1 MKSDYLNIVNDH
13 LQQFETISLAEMD
26 NVKLMD
32 RTDTKYVLSFNQIE
46 PVLDALTDQYRVMA
60 IESKRI
66 FNYRTDYLDTPT
78 LEMFCDH
85 HKGKLNRFKV
95 RKRVY
100 MDSNLSFLEVKF
112 KSNTGRVIKDRIE
125 SDLTDR
131 EAFSGFIREHTPY
144 DPENLNLTLIN
155 RFNRFT
161 LVDKNV
167 RERVTIDFNL
177 SFADEDHKISLGELV
192 IIEVKQ
198 GKTDRNSYI
207 HSVLRSKG
215 IRQSPF
221 SKYCLG
227 LVLLNPPVKA
237 NNFKKTILM
246 INKLSHVELSA

>member
-1 MKSDYLNIVNDH
+1 MKSDFLDIVNGQ
-13 LQQFETISLAEMD
+13 LIQFDTISLEEMD
-26 NVKLMD
+26 SVKLMD
-32 RTDTKYVLSFNQIE
+32 RTDTKYVLSFKNLESI
-46 PVLDALTDQYRVMA
+46 LNALPDHYRVMH
-60 IESKRI
+60 IGKTRV
-66 FNYRTDYLDTPT
+66 FNYRTDYLDTPE
-78 LEMFCDH
+78 LEMFSDH

-125 SDLTDR
+125 SDLTDKK
-131 EAFSGFIREHTPY
+131 AFSGFIREHTPY

-161 LVDKNV
+161 LVDKQV
-167 RERVTIDFNL
+167 SERVTIDFNL
-177 SFADEDHKISLGELV
+177 SFSDEDHKISLGELV

-198 GKTDRNSYI
+198 GKIDKNSII
-207 HSVLRSKG
+207 HNVLRNQG

-227 LVLLNPPVKA
+227 LALLNPPIKA

>member
-1 MKSDYLNIVNDH
+1 MKSECLNNVNH
-13 LQQFETISLAEMD
+13 QLKSYETISLAEMD
-26 NVKLMD
+26 SVRLMD
-32 RTDTKYVLSFNQIE
+32 RTDTKYALSFENLAPI
-46 PVLDALTDQYRVMA
+46 LTALSDGYRVMS
-60 IESKRI
+60 IGETRV
-66 FNYRTDYLDTPT
+66 FNYRTDYLDTPS
-78 LEMFCDH
+78 LEMFNDH

-125 SDLTDR
+125 SDLTDKK
-131 EAFSGFIREHTPY
+131 AFSGFIREHTPY

-161 LVDKNV
+161 LVDKKV
-167 RERVTIDFNL
+167 SERVTIDFNL
-177 SFADEDHKISLGELV
+177 SFADEDHQISLGELV

-198 GKTDRNSYI
+198 GKTDKNSFI

-227 LVLLNPPVKA
+227 LAMLNPPIKA